1 MPYVCKYIIATWWI
15 TGVTN
20 VTFLMKKQTVI
31 LYIVQMLVFI
41 VQVLQVFLIND
52 HDCVLQ

>member
-1 MPYVCKYIIATWWI
+1 MPYVCKCIIATWWI
-15 TGVTN
+15 TCVMN

-31 LYIVQMLVFI
+31 LYIVQMLVCV

-52 HDCVLQ
+52 PDCVLQ